1 MKTMYRLGL
10 VAVLAAAGIFWAFWP
25 VGVFSSNSFSIIPS
39 YNPITKEVSFSVT
52 GLPPLSP
59 STAYYKIYIDTGDGG
74 YIQDTAK
81 VANST
86 TPVNLV
92 SKYTYKYQKDV
103 GSYTIRAEA
112 TAAYDDKTDPDK
124 KPKQASNFINPGS
137 DSPSGGM
144 GAIAGFAL
152 LNANRRVVSEHP
164 LTYIIS
170 YQNPA
175 GGDGC
180 SDSLSGVIK
189 LTFDKSK
196 LTYSGNSPYYGEQFV
211 STQPNP
217 NSTGEVCFNF
227 YQLQAGERRNLFVHF
242 VANRLLVPGS
252 TLSPAPKVDVI
263 YNPLNPK
270 GAGTGA
276 ACGGK
281 NETAFDDA
289 TLTVADSHD
298 PNRKEADLSC
308 IKPGDNYII
317 YTVYFQN
324 EGYGAAKKVKILDA
338 LDHPLY
344 DRSAPIQ
351 LLATSHTGRSNV
363 TIQDDPIGDEYS
375 VDFSGSGFNL
385 RGLKE
390 PGLGYSFQE
399 EDTRG
404 WIKFK
409 VKLDASK
416 IPYRC
421 QPLANFARIIF
432 DCNPPVNTKTLI
444 TPVYC
449 SGSGASCPDCIKN
462 NVEWVYKDL
471 PIALPMETSAFEELT
486 KPDAL
491 ALASEGYTLV
501 NGGKTN
507 PAFGIS
513 TRYQPTTYQ
522 LIGFKQEP
530 CKVKMIQYNIIRTD
544 CSLKL
549 NIQKK
554 NPTSLTGPGQF
565 GEITATVNAT
575 SGRFLWSDCVPRD
588 ASTIYTRPNLPPG
601 KYLVGVTDIATQCT
615 AEAWV
620 IIDPYSPPKGGGGIP
635 WYYWLGAALGLLTL
649 GFLALKLLIKKK

>member
-1 MKTMYRLGL
+1 MMKTMYRFGA
-10 VAVLAAAGIFWAFWP
+10 VAVLAAAVIFWAFWP
-25 VGVFSSNSFSIIPS
+25 VGFSTTTGFAITHSID
-39 YNPITKEVSFSVT
+39 PITNVVSFSVS
-52 GLPPLSP
+52 GLPVLKPA
-59 STAYYKIYIDTGDGG
+59 TAKYKIFINTGDGG
-74 YIQDTAK
+74 FIEENVT
-81 VANST
+81 VSSST
-86 TPVNLV
+86 TPVNLI
-92 SKYTYKYQKDV
+92 SKYKYKNST
-103 GSYTIRAEA
+103 SYNISAEA

-124 KPKQASNFINPGS
+124 KPKYAVASTTVNPTLGS
-137 DSPSGGM
+137 TSGGM

-152 LNANRRVVSEHP
+152 LSSSRNVVADHP

-180 SDSLSGVIK
+180 SDSLSGEITLK
-189 LTFDKSK
+189 FDNSK
-196 LTYSGNSPYYGEQFV
+196 LIYSGNSPYFGE
-211 STQPNP
+211 TIDNTLPDPNT
-217 NSTGEVCFNF
+217 NGKVCFKYNK
-227 YQLQAGERRNLFVHF
+227 LTAGERRNLFVHF
-242 VANRLLVPGS
+242 VANRSITVGS
-252 TLSPAPKVDVI
+252 TLSPAPELILTYKSN
-263 YNPLNPK
+263 NPQSS
-270 GAGTGA
+270 GT
-276 ACGGK
+276 ACGGG
-281 NETAFDDA
+281 TANAIDEA

-324 EGYGAAKKVKILDA
+324 EGYGAAKTVKILDA

-351 LLATSHTGRSNV
+351 LLSTSHTGRSNV
-363 TIQDDPIGDEYS
+363 IIQNDPIGDEYS
-375 VDFSGSGFNL
+375 VSFSGTGFNL

-390 PGLGYSFQE
+390 PGLGYNFQE
-399 EDTRG
+399 EDTQG

-471 PIALPMETSAFEELT
+471 PVALPMETSAFEELI

-491 ALASEGYTLV
+491 ALTSEAYTLV

-513 TRYQPTTYQ
+513 TRYPPSTYQ
-522 LIGFKQEP
+522 LVGYKQEP
-530 CKVKMIQYNIIRTD
+530 CKVKIIQYNIVRTN
-544 CSLKL
+544 CNLKL

-575 SGRFLWSDCVPRD
+575 TGRFLWSDCVERD
-588 ASTIYTRPNLPPG
+588 YSTVYVRPNLPPG
-601 KYLVGVTDIATQCT
+601 KYLVGVTDMATQCT

-620 IIDPYSPPKGGGGIP
+620 TIDPYSPPKGGGGIS
-635 WYYWLGAALGLLTL
+635 WYYWLGAALALVALGLLARK
-649 GFLALKLLIKKK
+649 FLSEKKK